1 MSNPLAAAFPMKRNP
16 LNMPGGAVNEE
27 AARAD
32 R

>member
-1 MSNPLAAAFPMKRNP
+1 MSKPPAAASPMKRNP